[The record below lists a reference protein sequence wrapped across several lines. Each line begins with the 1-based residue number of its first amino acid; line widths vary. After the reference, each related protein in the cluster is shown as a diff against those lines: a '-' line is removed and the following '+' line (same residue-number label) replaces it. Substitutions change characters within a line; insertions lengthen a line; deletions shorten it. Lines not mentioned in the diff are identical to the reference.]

1 MMNILVA
8 IPRGATFDSFVYP
21 ETVERMKQMGNVV
34 LNESTSHFTHEE
46 MCEKIK
52 GIDIVVTGW
61 GTPRI
66 DEEVL
71 KNADR
76 LKYIAHTGGSV
87 AKYVCEDVY
96 KRGIVVLSGNEMY
109 AESVAEGVIA
119 YILASLRII
128 PRISHALS
136 MEGKWQGP
144 NLAENFTKGLLD
156 RTVGIVS
163 YGTIS
168 KYILPLLKPF
178 HTKIK
183 IYSRKTLPQELLDEY
198 GAEQVSLE
206 ELFSTSDIITLQTAK
221 NPHTIGMIDKKYL
234 SLIKD
239 GALFVNTARGAVVN
253 EEDLIEEVKK
263 DRFFVML
270 DVYHHEPIPAD
281 SPLIGRDKV
290 MLMPH
295 MAGPTV
301 DRRNAIT
308 NALLTEIENHMAG
321 KPLRLEIPWELARE
335 MTQD

>member
-1 MMNILVA
+1 MKILVT
-8 IPRGATFDSFVYP
+8 IPQGATFDSFVYP
-21 ETVERMKQMGNVV
+21 ETVERMRKMGNVT
-34 LNESTSHFTHEE
+34 LYETTAQITHEE
-46 MCEKIK
+46 LCEKIK
-52 GIDIVVTGW
+52 GVDIVITGW
-61 GTPRI
+61 GSPKI

-71 KNADR
+71 EHADS

-87 AKYVCEDVY
+87 ARYVCEEAY
-96 KRGIVVLSGNEMY
+96 KRGIIVMSGNEMY

-119 YILASLRII
+119 YMLASLRLI
-128 PRISHALS
+128 PRVSHALS

-168 KYILPLLKPF
+168 KYLLPLLKPF

-183 IYSRKTLPQELLDEY
+183 IYSRKSLPQELLNEY
-198 GAEQVSLE
+198 NAEQVSLE
-206 ELFSTSDIITLQTAK
+206 DLFATCDIISLQTAK
-221 NPHTIGMIDKKYL
+221 NPHTIGMINKKHL

-239 GALFVNTARGAVVN
+239 GALFMNTARGAVVN
-253 EEDLIEEVKK
+253 EEDLLDEIKK
-263 DRFFVML
+263 DRIFVML
-270 DVYHHEPIPAD
+270 DVYHREPVTAD
-281 SPLIGRDKV
+281 SPLVGHDKV

-301 DRRNAIT
+301 DRRDAIT
-308 NALLTEIENHMAG
+308 NALLTDIENHMAN
-321 KPLRLEIPWELARE
+321 KPTRLEIPWEIARD